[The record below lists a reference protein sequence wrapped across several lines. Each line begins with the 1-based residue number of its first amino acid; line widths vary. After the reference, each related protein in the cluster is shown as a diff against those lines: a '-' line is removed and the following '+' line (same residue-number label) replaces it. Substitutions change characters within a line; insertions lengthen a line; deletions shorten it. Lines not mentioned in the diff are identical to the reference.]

1 MKKLFNFF
9 VFEYNSLVNRIKFY
23 YAKRKADKLH
33 LLTGKQ
39 YHILPVG
46 DKLMVVDN
54 TMVNVINQRLKVT
67 PGVNLKHI
75 DIRGLSKMSYY
86 STGCGTL
93 KAR

>member
-1 MKKLFNFF
+1 MKLINFF
-9 VFEYNSLVNRIKFY
+9 KFEYNSIVNRIKFY

-46 DKLMVVDN
+46 TKLMVVDN
-54 TMVNVINQRLKVT
+54 TMVKVINQRIKVT
-67 PGVNLKHI
+67 KGVNIGKI

-86 STGCGTL
+86 STGTGTL
-93 KAR
+93 RAR